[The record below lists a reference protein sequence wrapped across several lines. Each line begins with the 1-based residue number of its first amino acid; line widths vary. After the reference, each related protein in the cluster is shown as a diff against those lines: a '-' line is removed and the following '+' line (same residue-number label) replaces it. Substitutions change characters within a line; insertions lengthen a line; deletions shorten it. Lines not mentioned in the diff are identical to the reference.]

1 VAFLIQV
8 FNSNPVHDVR
18 PAEVR
23 AAITESNYV
32 TLCAQYGLSPALIPA
47 AKAQLQVL
55 TAPSSAG
62 APFFTV
68 SYGAARPVVVEF
80 QDWDSEDMGRIRPV
94 PEIARPAL
102 AHTAQVVAVSL
113 EADQLQDLGLL
124 LGYELA
130 RWAAVQGQGIMRALD
145 SRWYRLNAYKAFLP
159 LEATP

>member
-1 VAFLIQV
+1 
-8 FNSNPVHDVR
+8 
-18 PAEVR
+18 
-23 AAITESNYV
+23 
-32 TLCAQYGLSPALIPA
+32 
-47 AKAQLQVL
+47 
-55 TAPSSAG
+55 
-62 APFFTV
+62 
-68 SYGAARPVVVEF
+68 VVVEF